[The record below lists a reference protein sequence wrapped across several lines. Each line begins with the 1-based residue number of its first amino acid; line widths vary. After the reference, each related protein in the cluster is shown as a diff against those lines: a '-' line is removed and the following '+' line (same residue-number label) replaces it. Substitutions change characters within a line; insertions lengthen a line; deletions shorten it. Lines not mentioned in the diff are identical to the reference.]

1 MIQGETDIITPAL
14 FHVVIKICLGNMM
27 SKTTVSAIY
36 LLLVEILP
44 EPFELVPTGLKWQ
57 TGFGA
62 QSYAF
67 MDSGEP
73 SQRD

>member
-1 MIQGETDIITPAL
+1 
-14 FHVVIKICLGNMM
+14 MM
-27 SKTTVSAIY
+27 SKTTLTAIY
-36 LLLVEILP
+36 LLLGEILP

-57 TGFGA
+57 IGFGA